1 MSDVGVPDV
10 RPSLDK
16 PHIELGDGHAAPIRA
31 NAVVIHSS
39 TFAIQLLRPIVKLVD
54 LRDYMLS

>member
-1 MSDVGVPDV
+1 MPDV